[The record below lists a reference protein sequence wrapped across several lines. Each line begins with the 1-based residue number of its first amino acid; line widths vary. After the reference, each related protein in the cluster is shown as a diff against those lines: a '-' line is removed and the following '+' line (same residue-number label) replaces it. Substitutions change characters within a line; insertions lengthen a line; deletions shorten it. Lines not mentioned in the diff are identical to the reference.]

1 MCHSASRKNALENVS
16 LTTQVFLQGTEEIL
30 QWLRVTL
37 SEFQPQ
43 IEFMGLWSQHS
54 RQDLNTCVTCGKALL
69 TSVCLCFPIFT
80 MALVVGTPFSHH
92 SEE

>member
-16 LTTQVFLQGTEEIL
+16 LTTQVFLRGTEEIL

-43 IEFMGLWSQHS
+43 IEFAGTLEPALQAGFKHLCDLW
-54 RQDLNTCVTCGKALL
+54 
-69 TSVCLCFPIFT
+69 
-80 MALVVGTPFSHH
+80 
-92 SEE
+92 